1 MATSHRRIAL
11 FGATGGTG
19 SATVRSFIKRQGF
32 RDSVELRLMVRSTAK
47 LSRMIPELT
56 TYKNIHVCQGQ
67 ITDKATVG
75 ECLRDA
81 DTIVCALGENSN
93 IAGVK
98 VLQDLSKTIT
108 DVLDDMK
115 RASTKEWKKP
125 RLILLSSST
134 WNTRFTA
141 QAPAPLLWLIK
152 SAFYH
157 PYLDLRMATAHL
169 QASSD
174 LVSLLLVQPGA
185 LVYDE
190 PSGAVISTEKASV
203 ACTYA
208 DLGEGFVEL
217 TMEDSYHDLN
227 ATGVSSKGGDN
238 FVRYGPGMLLSIARG
253 LSEGYLPGY
262 WMVKN
267 VIKK

>member
-56 TYKNIHVCQGQ
+56 TYKNIHVFQGQ

-108 DVLDDMK
+108 EVLDDMK
-115 RASTKEWKKP
+115 RSSTREWKKP

-141 QAPAPLLWLIK
+141 QTPAPLLWLIK

-174 LVSLLLVQPGA
+174 LISLLLVQPGA

-203 ACTYA
+203 ACTYV

-227 ATGVSSKGGDN
+227 ATGVSSKGGDS

>member
-32 RDSVELRLMVRSTAK
+32 RDSVELRLM
-47 LSRMIPELT
+47 
-56 TYKNIHVCQGQ
+56 

-108 DVLDDMK
+108 EVLDDMK
-115 RASTKEWKKP
+115 RSSTREWKKP

-141 QAPAPLLWLIK
+141 QTPAPLLWLIK

-174 LVSLLLVQPGA
+174 LISLLLVQPGA

-203 ACTYA
+203 ACTYV

-227 ATGVSSKGGDN
+227 ATGVSSKGGDS